1 MLKTMYFRFK
11 STYWKGTQELHGS
24 NYLGWG
30 DNEKHNFLQ
39 KQNIVKHSRRSKMNS
54 YYTSTNLK
62 MNPCRLQDKYLSI
75 TIDERKP

>member
-39 KQNIVKHSRRSKMNS
+39 KQNIVKHSRRSKMN
-54 YYTSTNLK
+54 
-62 MNPCRLQDKYLSI
+62 R
-75 TIDERKP
+75 